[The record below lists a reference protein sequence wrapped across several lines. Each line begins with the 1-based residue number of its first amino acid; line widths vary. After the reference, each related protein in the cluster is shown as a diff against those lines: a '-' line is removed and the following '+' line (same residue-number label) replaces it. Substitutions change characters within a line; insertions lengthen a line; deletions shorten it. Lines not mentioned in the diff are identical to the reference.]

1 MAIDNLC
8 KYLATKYPQ
17 RFAAWILRRSITSP
31 VEVLKTELTLE
42 PVRADSVIFLRT
54 DEEILH
60 LEFQV
65 KVPKDRPMP
74 LRMLN
79 YWLRLHWQYGL
90 PVRQV
95 IIWLKPTSNPAVFE
109 TELVRENTR
118 HRYEVI
124 RIWEESPELFLQD
137 PALLPLAVLS
147 ATQEPNQLLAQV
159 AQEVAKIEETEL
171 RQEIAAC
178 TQVLAGLRF
187 KKDTIANFFRE
198 EIMQESVIYQ
208 DILQKGLAKG
218 LEQGLEQGL
227 NQGKKQEA
235 IAMIMRPITR
245 RFGSLDPDIRDRIDA
260 LTTAQLEDLN
270 EALFDFTEVTDLVT
284 WLQSR

>member
-1 MAIDNLC
+1 MDIDNLC
-8 KYLATKYPQ
+8 KYLAAKYPQ
-17 RFAAWILRRSITSP
+17 RFASWISRRIITSP

-54 DEEILH
+54 DEEVLH

-79 YWLRLHWQYGL
+79 YWVRLYWQYGL

-95 IIWLKPTSNPAVFE
+95 IIWLQPTSNPAVFE
-109 TELVRENTR
+109 TEFVSENTR

-124 RIWEESPELFLQD
+124 RIWEESPELLLQD
-137 PALLPLAVLS
+137 PALLPLAVLA

-171 RQEIAAC
+171 RQEISAC
-178 TQVLAGLRF
+178 TQILAGLRF
-187 KKDTIANFFRE
+187 NKDTITNFFRE

-218 LEQGLEQGL
+218 LEQGLEQGR

-235 IAMIMRPITR
+235 IALIQGMLNR
-245 RFGSLDPDIRDRIDA
+245 RFGSLETNVRERLES
-260 LTTAQLEDLN
+260 LTLTELEELSL
-270 EALFDFTEVTDLVT
+270 ALFDFTEVTDLVT

>member
-1 MAIDNLC
+1 MPIDNLC

-17 RFAAWILRRSITSP
+17 RFASWILRRIITSP

-79 YWLRLHWQYGL
+79 YWVRLHWQYGL

-95 IIWLKPTSNPAVFE
+95 IIWLQPTSNPAVFE
-109 TELVRENTR
+109 TEFVRENTR

-124 RIWEESPELFLQD
+124 RIWEESPELLLQD
-137 PALLPLAVLS
+137 PVLLPLAVLA

-187 KKDTIANFFRE
+187 NKDTIANFFRE

-208 DILQKGLAKG
+208 DILQKGL
-218 LEQGLEQGL
+218 

-235 IAMIMRPITR
+235 IALLQGMLNR
-245 RFGSLDPDIRDRIDA
+245 RFGSLEPNVQERIES
-260 LTTAQLEDLN
+260 LTLTQLEELSL
-270 EALFDFTEVTDLVT
+270 ALFDLTEVTDLVN

>member
-1 MAIDNLC
+1 MDIDNLC
-8 KYLATKYPQ
+8 KYLAAKYPQ
-17 RFAAWILRRSITSP
+17 RFASWISRRIITSP

-54 DEEILH
+54 DEEVLH

-95 IIWLKPTSNPAVFE
+95 IIWLQPTSNPAVFE
-109 TELVRENTR
+109 TEFVSENTR

-124 RIWEESPELFLQD
+124 RIWEESPELLLQD
-137 PALLPLAVLS
+137 PALLPLAVLA

-171 RQEIAAC
+171 RQEISAC
-178 TQVLAGLRF
+178 TQILAGLRF
-187 KKDTIANFFRE
+187 NKDTITNFFRE

-208 DILQKGLAKG
+208 DILQK
-218 LEQGLEQGL
+218 GL

-245 RFGSLDPDIRDRIDA
+245 RFGSLTPEIRDRIDA

-270 EALFDFTEVTDLVT
+270 EALFDLTEVTDLVT

>member
-1 MAIDNLC
+1 
-8 KYLATKYPQ
+8 
-17 RFAAWILRRSITSP
+17 
-31 VEVLKTELTLE
+31 
-42 PVRADSVIFLRT
+42 VRADSVIFLRT
-54 DEEILH
+54 DEEVLH

-79 YWLRLHWQYGL
+79 YWVRLHWQYGL

-95 IIWLKPTSNPAVFE
+95 IIWLQPTSNPAVFE
-109 TELVRENTR
+109 TEFVSENTR

-124 RIWEESPELFLQD
+124 RIWEESPELLLQD
-137 PALLPLAVLS
+137 PALLPLAVL
-147 ATQEPNQLLAQV
+147 AAPQEPNQLLAQV

-171 RQEIAAC
+171 RQEISAC
-178 TQVLAGLRF
+178 TQILAGLRF
-187 KKDTIANFFRE
+187 NKDMIANVFRE

-208 DILQKGLAKG
+208 DILQKGR
-218 LEQGLEQGL
+218 EQGL

-235 IAMIMRPITR
+235 IALLQGMLNR
-245 RFGSLDPDIRDRIDA
+245 RFASLEPNVQERLES
-260 LTTAQLEDLN
+260 LTLTQLEELSL
-270 EALFDFTEVTDLVT
+270 ALFDFTEVTDLVT

>member
-1 MAIDNLC
+1 MPFDNLC

-17 RFAAWILRRSITSP
+17 RFAGWILRRIITSP

-42 PVRADSVIFLRT
+42 PVRADSVIFLQT
-54 DEEILH
+54 DREILH

-65 KVPKDRPMP
+65 KVSTDRPMP

-90 PVRQV
+90 PVKQV

-109 TELVRENTR
+109 TEFVSENTR
-118 HRYEVI
+118 HRYDVI
-124 RIWEESPELFLQD
+124 RMWEESPEPFLTD

-159 AQEVAKIEETEL
+159 AQKVANIEEPEL

-187 KKDTIANFFRE
+187 NQDVIANFFRE

-208 DILQKGLAKG
+208 DILQKGLT
-218 LEQGLEQGL
+218 E
-227 NQGKKQEA
+227 GKKQEA

-245 RFGSLDPDIRDRIDA
+245 RFGSLEPEIRDQIDS
-260 LTTAQLEDLN
+260 LTTDQLEDLN
-270 EALFDFTEVTDLVT
+270 EVLFDFTDLIDLVN

>member
-17 RFAAWILRRSITSP
+17 RFAAWILRRIITSP

-54 DEEILH
+54 NREILH
-60 LEFQV
+60 LEFQI
-65 KVPKDRPMP
+65 KVPTDRPMP

-79 YWLRLHWQYGL
+79 YWVRLYWQYGL

-95 IIWLKPTSNPAVFE
+95 IIWLQPTSNPAVFE
-109 TELVRENTR
+109 TEFVSENTR

-124 RIWEESPELFLQD
+124 RIWEESPELLLQD
-137 PALLPLAVLS
+137 PALLPLAVLA

-159 AQEVAKIEETEL
+159 AQELAKIEETEL

-187 KKDTIANFFRE
+187 NKDTIANFFRE

-208 DILQKGLAKG
+208 DILQKGL
-218 LEQGLEQGL
+218 

-245 RFGSLDPDIRDRIDA
+245 RFGSLAPDIRERIDA

-270 EALFDFTEVTDLVT
+270 EVLFDFTEVTDLVT

>member
-1 MAIDNLC
+1 M
-8 KYLATKYPQ
+8 
-17 RFAAWILRRSITSP
+17 
-31 VEVLKTELTLE
+31 
-42 PVRADSVIFLRT
+42 
-54 DEEILH
+54 
-60 LEFQV
+60 
-65 KVPKDRPMP
+65 
-74 LRMLN
+74 
-79 YWLRLHWQYGL
+79 
-90 PVRQV
+90 
-95 IIWLKPTSNPAVFE
+95 IIWLQPTSNPAVFE
-109 TELVRENTR
+109 TEFPFQSTR
-118 HRYEVI
+118 HGYEVV

-187 KKDTIANFFRE
+187 SKDLIANFFRE

-208 DILQKGLAKG
+208 DILQK
-218 LEQGLEQGL
+218 GL

-270 EALFDFTEVTDLVT
+270 EALFDLTEVTDLVT
-284 WLQSR
+284 WLQSH

>member
-1 MAIDNLC
+1 MPIDNLC
-8 KYLATKYPQ
+8 KYLAAKYPQ
-17 RFAAWILRRSITSP
+17 RFAAWILRRIITSP

-79 YWLRLHWQYGL
+79 YWVRLHRQYGL

-95 IIWLKPTSNPAVFE
+95 IIWLQPTSNPAVFE
-109 TELVRENTR
+109 TEFVSENTR

-124 RIWEESPELFLQD
+124 RIWEESPQLLLED
-137 PALLPLAVLS
+137 PVLLPLAVLA

-187 KKDTIANFFRE
+187 NKDTIANFFRE

-218 LEQGLEQGL
+218 LEQGL

-235 IAMIMRPITR
+235 IALLQGMLNR
-245 RFGSLDPDIRDRIDA
+245 RFGDMEPTIQERLESLT
-260 LTTAQLEDLN
+260 LTQLEQLSS
-270 EALFDFTEVTDLVT
+270 ALFDFTEVTDLVT

>member
-1 MAIDNLC
+1 MPIDNLC
-8 KYLATKYPQ
+8 KYLAAKYPQ
-17 RFAAWILRRSITSP
+17 RFAAWRLGTPISSP
-31 VEVLKTELTLE
+31 VKVLKTELTLE
-42 PVRADSVIFLRT
+42 PIRADSVIFLQTER
-54 DEEILH
+54 EILH

-65 KVPKDRPMP
+65 KVPQEQIMP

-79 YWLRLHWQYGL
+79 YWVRLYWQYRL

-95 IIWLKPTSNPAVFE
+95 IIWLQPTRNPAVFE
-109 TELVRENTR
+109 TEFQFQSTR
-118 HRYEVI
+118 HGYEVV
-124 RIWEESPELFLQD
+124 RMWEEPPEPLLQD

-147 ATQEPNQLLAQV
+147 ATEEPNQLLGQV

-187 KKDTIANFFRE
+187 NKDVIANFFRE

-208 DILQKGLAKG
+208 DILQKGL
-218 LEQGLEQGL
+218 EQGLEQGL

-235 IAMIMRPITR
+235 IALIQGMLNR
-245 RFGSLDPDIRDRIDA
+245 RFGSLEPHVQERLES
-260 LTTAQLEDLN
+260 LTLTQLEELSL
-270 EALFDFTEVTDLVT
+270 ALFDLTEVTDLVT

>member
-1 MAIDNLC
+1 MDIDNLC
-8 KYLATKYPQ
+8 KYLAAKYPQ
-17 RFAAWILRRSITSP
+17 RFASWISRRIITSP

-54 DEEILH
+54 DEEVLH

-79 YWLRLHWQYGL
+79 YWVRLHWQYGL

-95 IIWLKPTSNPAVFE
+95 IIWLQPTSNPAVFE
-109 TELVRENTR
+109 TEFVSENTR

-124 RIWEESPELFLQD
+124 RIWEESPELLLQD
-137 PALLPLAVLS
+137 PALLPLAVLA

-171 RQEIAAC
+171 RQEISAC
-178 TQVLAGLRF
+178 TQILAGLRF
-187 KKDTIANFFRE
+187 NKDTITNFFRE

-208 DILQKGLAKG
+208 DILQK
-218 LEQGLEQGL
+218 GL

-245 RFGSLDPDIRDRIDA
+245 RFGSLTPEIRDRIDA

-270 EALFDFTEVTDLVT
+270 EALFDLTEVTDLVT

>member
-1 MAIDNLC
+1 MPLDNLC

-17 RFAAWILRRSITSP
+17 RFAGWILRRIITSP

-42 PVRADSVIFLRT
+42 PVRADSVIFLQT
-54 DEEILH
+54 DREILH

-65 KVPKDRPMP
+65 KVPTDRPMP

-79 YWLRLHWQYGL
+79 YWVRLYWQYGL
-90 PVRQV
+90 PVKQV

-109 TELVRENTR
+109 REFISENTR
-118 HRYEVI
+118 HRYDVI
-124 RIWEESPELFLQD
+124 RMWEESPEPLLQD

-159 AQEVAKIEETEL
+159 AQEVAKIGETEL

-187 KKDTIANFFRE
+187 NKDVIANFFRE

-208 DILQKGLAKG
+208 DILQK
-218 LEQGLEQGL
+218 GLEQGL

-245 RFGSLDPDIRDRIDA
+245 RFGSLEPDVINRLDA

-284 WLQSR
+284 WLESR